1 MQPLLEF
8 APLLAFII
16 AYYVAGLYTATA
28 VLMVAM
34 VILLAADYLLRRRI
48 PPMHALSA
56 VLVFILG
63 AATLLF
69 HDKHF
74 IQVKPTALFWL
85 AGLAFLA
92 SFWIGKRTLTERL
105 LSAALQ
111 DQVQVPQNIW
121 RRLNALWILFY
132 GFLGALNL
140 VFAYYTS
147 ERVWGSFKVFGLT
160 ILTFLFVG
168 PQVIWLSR
176 HAEAQSPQG
185 EGSVEH
191 PPETSQG
198 AEQRQPE
205 TPAASVPEPPPV

>member
-1 MQPLLEF
+1 MQSLLEF

-16 AYYVAGLYTATA
+16 AYYLGGLYTATA

-34 VILLAADYLLRRRI
+34 LALLAADYLLRRRI

-56 VLVFILG
+56 VLVLILG

-92 SFWIGKRTLTERL
+92 SFWIGERTLTERL
-105 LSAALQ
+105 LNAALQ
-111 DQVQVPQNIW
+111 DQVRVPQNIW
-121 RRLNALWILFY
+121 RRLNAIWVLFY

-140 VFAYYTS
+140 VLAYYAS
-147 ERVWGSFKVFGLT
+147 ERVWVNFKVFGLT
-160 ILTFLFVG
+160 ILTLVFVG
-168 PQVIWLSR
+168 PQVVWLSR
-176 HAEAQSPQG
+176 RAEAQPPQG
-185 EGSVEH
+185 QGSQE
-191 PPETSQG
+191 
-198 AEQRQPE
+198 RQPE
-205 TPAASVPEPPPV
+205 TNTASVQEPPPV